1 MTPTATV
8 NKKYRLMKPHTK
20 GLYTSVPFT
29 QCIVSGFERQQNAR
43 HAKNKNPNCRV
54 RVPDSHERNLSV
66 ITGVSEVILTN
77 MLRVFV
83 EKETTYKNRRV
94 M

>member
-8 NKKYRLMKPHTK
+8 NKKYRLIPSQRNMKPHTK

-29 QCIVSGFERQQNAR
+29 QCIVSGFEQQNVR

-54 RVPDSHERNLSV
+54 RVPDSHERNLS
-66 ITGVSEVILTN
+66 IIIGVSEVIMTN
-77 MLRVFV
+77 MLRVL
-83 EKETTYKNRRV
+83 
-94 M
+94 